1 MRALVTAEPDAY
13 AELHPELARRVG
25 VGPGEFVRLH
35 NRRGSAV
42 LRARITEDIRSDT
55 VFVPFHWGGQATA
68 NALTN
73 PALDPVSRM
82 PEFKACAVAVSAVEE
97 PARRELQPP
106 SPPDTS

>member
-1 MRALVTAEPDAY
+1 MRLDT
-13 AELHPELARRVG
+13 
-25 VGPGEFVRLH
+25 
-35 NRRGSAV
+35 RRGSAV

-82 PEFKACAVAVSAVEE
+82 PEFKACAVAVSTVED
-97 PARRELQPP
+97 P
-106 SPPDTS
+106 SDPVP